1 MKRWVA
7 IWLFSLGMMSVACEA
22 QDWPRFRGP
31 NGSGVSAA
39 TTIPV
44 TWTEKD
50 YNWKV
55 ELPGQGYG
63 SPVTWKGS
71 VFVTS
76 ANVDVGKRFL
86 LCLDGTTGKERWRRG
101 FDFSK
106 YKKHKQ
112 NSFAS
117 ATPAVDADHVYVIWQ
132 SQEDSSLTAC
142 DHDGNIAWKYD
153 LGTYKSGQGSA
164 TSPIVYQDLVIVCN
178 DHEGDSFLVAV
189 DRRTGEESWKIGRDG
204 SRACFS
210 TPCVYAPQGRSAEI
224 IFTHSFQGITSID
237 PASGKENWNIK
248 PFGTFKQ
255 RACGSPIVVGD
266 LVIGSSGFT
275 TAEKNVVAVRPVSK
289 GGGVEAQEV
298 YRVSKTAPHVP
309 TPLVFDR
316 WMFLWT
322 DRGIVSCVDHQ
333 TGKLIWQKRVGG
345 NYFSS
350 PICINGKLYNVDRDG
365 EVVVVAASAQYQL
378 LGRSQLNETILST
391 FAVGDGRLY
400 AHTES
405 HLISLGGK

>member
-76 ANVDVGKRFL
+76 ANVEVGKRFL
-86 LCLDGTTGKERWRRG
+86 LCLDGKTGKERWHRE
-101 FDFSK
+101 FAFSK

-132 SQEDSSLTAC
+132 SQQDSALTAC
-142 DHDGNIAWKYD
+142 DHEGNIAWKYD

-189 DRRTGEESWKIGRDG
+189 D
-204 SRACFS
+204 
-210 TPCVYAPQGRSAEI
+210 
-224 IFTHSFQGITSID
+224 
-237 PASGKENWNIK
+237 
-248 PFGTFKQ
+248 
-255 RACGSPIVVGD
+255 
-266 LVIGSSGFT
+266 
-275 TAEKNVVAVRPVSK
+275 
-289 GGGVEAQEV
+289 
-298 YRVSKTAPHVP
+298 
-309 TPLVFDR
+309 
-316 WMFLWT
+316 
-322 DRGIVSCVDHQ
+322 
-333 TGKLIWQKRVGG
+333 
-345 NYFSS
+345 
-350 PICINGKLYNVDRDG
+350 
-365 EVVVVAASAQYQL
+365 
-378 LGRSQLNETILST
+378 
-391 FAVGDGRLY
+391 
-400 AHTES
+400 
-405 HLISLGGK
+405 